1 MQPDTDAMAPLNLG
15 ELDLTTNEF
24 ILDEVDSKTFS
35 IIVFWIKY
43 WSYHKV
49 KLDHNQIVI

>member
-15 ELDLTTNEF
+15 DLDLTTNEF

-49 KLDHNQIVI
+49 KLDHNQIAI